1 MLENQKDVFD
11 QIKEELQEY
20 TISDRDDY
28 SDALH
33 QICDGMIDIA
43 TYDLFESIWFLY
55 NEGIL
60 EEVYGDLIFA
70 VQEAQY
76 TYYMQVADEF
86 DEDLWASVEV
96 DDDDDDDDDDD
107 EEEQE

>member
-1 MLENQKDVFD
+1 MLQNQKDVFD
-11 QIKEELQEY
+11 QIKEELEGY

-28 SDALH
+28 GDALH

-55 NEGIL
+55 NEGLL

-70 VQEAQY
+70 VQSAQY
-76 TYYMQVADEF
+76 EYFSQVAYDF
-86 DEDLWASVEV
+86 DEDLWASVKTV
-96 DDDDDDDDDDD
+96 DEDDEDD
-107 EEEQE
+107 EEEQA

>member
-11 QIKEELQEY
+11 QIKEELKGY

-55 NEGIL
+55 NEGLL
-60 EEVYGDLIFA
+60 EEVYGDLIYA
-70 VQEAQY
+70 VQSAQY
-76 TYYMQVADEF
+76 EYFSQVAYDF
-86 DEDLWASVEV
+86 DEDLWASVKV
-96 DDDDDDDDDDD
+96 ADDDDDDDDDIIYNAT
-107 EEEQE
+107 